1 MNLREYKW
9 KLIAVA
15 VVYIIICVPII
26 GGLMTSMELSVG
38 EGSKLVLGVNNWSN
52 YMLNPVTIFQT
63 MFDGGDLQRTYFV
76 LCGLVL
82 VVLMYMSVKFILKSR
97 KTYDYQ
103 GQEMGSSDWSKHGEE
118 FKKNP
123 DGTEILNKHEGFIL
137 SKDNYLGLDGKKV
150 KINKN
155 ILTINSKNVN
165 IILVL

>member
-82 VVLMYMSVKFILKSR
+82 VVLMYMSVKIILKSR
-97 KTYDYQ
+97 KTYDY
-103 GQEMGSSDWSKHGEE
+103 S
-118 FKKNP
+118 
-123 DGTEILNKHEGFIL
+123 
-137 SKDNYLGLDGKKV
+137 V
-150 KINKN
+150 
-155 ILTINSKNVN
+155 
-165 IILVL
+165 